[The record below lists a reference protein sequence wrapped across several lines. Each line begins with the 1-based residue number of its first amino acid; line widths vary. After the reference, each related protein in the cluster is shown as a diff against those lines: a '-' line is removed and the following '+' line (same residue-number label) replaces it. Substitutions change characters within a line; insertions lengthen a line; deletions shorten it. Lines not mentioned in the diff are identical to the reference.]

1 MNTDLLKKFQ
11 AQPTPPQKAEA
22 VCFYINI
29 QIFIFF
35 AFSLL

>member
-1 MNTDLLKKFQ
+1 MMNTDLLKKFQ

-29 QIFIFF
+29 
-35 AFSLL
+35 